1 MGTWGP
7 GNFDND
13 GARDYLAAHSLRLFD
28 RVIELLQH
36 PRGHEYDDE
45 EIDELFVTI
54 EVIIALDGKGMI
66 TACPD
71 PDVLQK
77 LFGPYLQRWADYQ
90 VSAAGELWPER
101 RNVIE
106 ESFAKLHSIASDT
119 GPAGLGHRL
128 GLIDAI
134 MSQGKGHGDEVQ

>member
-13 GARDYLAAHSLRLFD
+13 GAQDYLAVHSLGLFE

-54 EVIIALDGKGMI
+54 EVIIALNEKGMI

-71 PDVLQK
+71 PEIFQK
-77 LFGPYLQRWADYQ
+77 LFGPYLQRWADYH
-90 VSAAGELWPER
+90 VSAGGEPWPER
-101 RNVIE
+101 RKVIE
-106 ESFAKLHSIASDT
+106 DSFAKLHAIANGT
-119 GPAGLGHRL
+119 GPGGLGHRL

-134 MSQGKGHGDEVQ
+134 MSQGKTDESSS